1 MKKFLP
7 CLVAVVA
14 AGVQLL
20 NCANLRAQTDLM
32 DQDYSGTVNLCSLNM
47 NYHQHVFLPSFLSTL
62 STRE

>member
-1 MKKFLP
+1 
-7 CLVAVVA
+7 
-14 AGVQLL
+14 
-20 NCANLRAQTDLM
+20 M